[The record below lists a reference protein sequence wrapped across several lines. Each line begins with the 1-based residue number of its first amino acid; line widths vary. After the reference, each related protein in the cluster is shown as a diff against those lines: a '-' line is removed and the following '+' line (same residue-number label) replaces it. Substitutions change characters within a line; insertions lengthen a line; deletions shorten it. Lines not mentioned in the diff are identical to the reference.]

1 MNKLSI
7 KFDLLSVHGE
17 FQSMMH
23 VSRLIRHRDTVTP
36 LVVSHLWSSD
46 CFRLI
51 FADSADMFKQAVE
64 LDQIVKIALYVQ

>member
-1 MNKLSI
+1 
-7 KFDLLSVHGE
+7 
-17 FQSMMH
+17 MMH